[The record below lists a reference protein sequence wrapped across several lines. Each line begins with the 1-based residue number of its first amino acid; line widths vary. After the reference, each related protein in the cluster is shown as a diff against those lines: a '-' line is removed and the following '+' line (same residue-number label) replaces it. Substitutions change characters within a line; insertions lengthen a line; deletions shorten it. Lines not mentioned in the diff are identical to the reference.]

1 MAITNDNREQ
11 RQGIFLRALR
21 DGQTFSR
28 ALAQAGIASR
38 ATINAWREKDADFAA
53 AFNEAMEHAADLL
66 EAEARRRAVDG
77 VDEPHFYKD
86 EVVGHVRKYS
96 DTLLLALLKAT
107 RPEKFKERV
116 EHSGQVEV
124 NLAERLA
131 RGRARTGAGND

>member
-11 RQGIFLRALR
+11 RQGIFLRALAQ
-21 DGQTFSR
+21 GETMAR

-53 AFNEAMEHAADLL
+53 AYAEAQENAADLL

-77 VDEPHFYKD
+77 VDEPKFHNG
-86 EVVGHVRKYS
+86 VVCGHVTRYS

-116 EHSGQVEV
+116 EHSGSIDM
-124 NLAERLA
+124 NLTERIA
-131 RGRARTGAGND
+131 RGRANHAG

>member
-1 MAITNDNREQ
+1 MTITNDNREQ
-11 RQGIFLRALR
+11 RQGIFLRALAQ
-21 DGQTFSR
+21 GETMAR

-53 AFNEAMEHAADLL
+53 AYVEAQENASDLL

-77 VDEPHFYKD
+77 VEEPLHYQGQVFA
-86 EVVGHVRKYS
+86 HVRRYS

-107 RPEKFKERV
+107 RPEKFKDRV
-116 EHSGQVEV
+116 EHSGSVEV

-131 RGRARTGAGND
+131 RGRARTGSDQ

>member
-1 MAITNDNREQ
+1 MTITNDNREQ
-11 RQGIFLRALR
+11 RQGIFLRALAQ
-21 DGQTFSR
+21 GETMAR

-38 ATINAWREKDADFAA
+38 ATINTWREKDTDFAA
-53 AFNEAMEHAADLL
+53 AYNEALENAADLL
-66 EAEARRRAVDG
+66 EAEARRRAVHG
-77 VDEPHFYKD
+77 VEEPHFYKD

-96 DTLLLALLKAT
+96 DALLLALLKAT

-131 RGRARTGAGND
+131 RGRARTGSSND